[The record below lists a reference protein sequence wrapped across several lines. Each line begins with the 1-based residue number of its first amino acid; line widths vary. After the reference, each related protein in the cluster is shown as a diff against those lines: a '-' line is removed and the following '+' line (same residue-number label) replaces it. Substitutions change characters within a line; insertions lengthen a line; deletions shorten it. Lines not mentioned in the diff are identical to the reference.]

1 MEITITLRE
10 AGRKETLCLDERLRM
25 DEVLR
30 RLRAQGVYSAGVA
43 DCRFLR
49 SLLRAE
55 LVDIRQSFREAG
67 IVSGDDLELV

>member
-30 RLRAQGVYSAGVA
+30 RLRAQGVCAV